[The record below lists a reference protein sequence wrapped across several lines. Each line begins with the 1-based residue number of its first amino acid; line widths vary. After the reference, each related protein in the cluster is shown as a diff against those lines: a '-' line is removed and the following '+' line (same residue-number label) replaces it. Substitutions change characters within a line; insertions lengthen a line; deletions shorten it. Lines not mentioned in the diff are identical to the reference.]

1 VHSQT
6 DSTTDS
12 KIVRFGSFFDVL
24 THVTMYSE
32 FLFDTLNGWDGEIVA
47 VGAKVNELFEAFPL
61 GVRPLEVVKHILR
74 LLMLQQPVLN

>member
-1 VHSQT
+1 
-6 DSTTDS
+6 
-12 KIVRFGSFFDVL
+12 
-24 THVTMYSE
+24 MYSE

-47 VGAKVNELFEAFPL
+47 VGAEVNELFETFPL